1 MIQLFYLLVIL
12 AIYLFFDSK
21 YKKTE
26 YYLQTKNPFLHTHL
40 NKGKKGEYL
49 IFKNLHPLEGKKRFL
64 FNLYIPKRNGDTTEI
79 DVVLLHESGIHIFE
93 PKNYSGW
100 IFGSEA
106 NRYWTQVL
114 PLGRR
119 RSQKNRFF
127 NPILQNKTHVK
138 WLLSYL
144 SDSGLH
150 AYSYAVFSNRCTFK
164 DITLTSGKHDVIH
177 RRNILPTLRHNAAMA
192 GRRLTDTQID
202 ALCEK
207 LFPLTQADETE
218 KFLHGVSV
226 REKQI
231 SPDEKPVFRHKQPPR
246 PARETAQPDIG
257 TLCPRCGGRLV
268 VRTAAKG
275 ERKGRQFS
283 GCSDFPKCR
292 YTQNIPK
299 NQP

>member
-93 PKNYSGW
+93 SKNYSGW

-207 LFPLTQADETE
+207 LFPLCLLYTSDAAD
-218 KFLHGVSV
+218 
-226 REKQI
+226 
-231 SPDEKPVFRHKQPPR
+231 D
-246 PARETAQPDIG
+246 
-257 TLCPRCGGRLV
+257 
-268 VRTAAKG
+268 
-275 ERKGRQFS
+275 
-283 GCSDFPKCR
+283 
-292 YTQNIPK
+292 
-299 NQP
+299 

>member
-1 MIQLFYLLVIL
+1 M
-12 AIYLFFDSK
+12 
-21 YKKTE
+21 
-26 YYLQTKNPFLHTHL
+26 
-40 NKGKKGEYL
+40 
-49 IFKNLHPLEGKKRFL
+49 

-93 PKNYSGW
+93 SKNYSGW

-150 AYSYAVFSNRCTFK
+150 AYYYAVFSNRCTFK

-257 TLCPRCGGRLV
+257 TLCPRAAAGLSCAPPQKAKEKGGSFQAAPTFRNADTRKTYQKINLDRGMKTCFRKV
-268 VRTAAKG
+268 CVPPILSRTDL
-275 ERKGRQFS
+275 EGRF
-283 GCSDFPKCR
+283 R
-292 YTQNIPK
+292 
-299 NQP
+299 

>member
-1 MIQLFYLLVIL
+1 M
-12 AIYLFFDSK
+12 
-21 YKKTE
+21 
-26 YYLQTKNPFLHTHL
+26 
-40 NKGKKGEYL
+40 
-49 IFKNLHPLEGKKRFL
+49 

-93 PKNYSGW
+93 SKNYSGW

-150 AYSYAVFSNRCTFK
+150 AYYYAVFSNRCTFK